1 MIKLSGDKVYLT
13 ETDFK
18 SMKGIWGAFR
28 GIPSYCADLLKL
40 GNDKYEIFSKLPDTY
55 NARVDN
61 SIPFEKYVDLFNI
74 VFIEKNYE
82 VVNE

>member
-1 MIKLSGDKVYLT
+1 MIKLNGDKVYLT

-18 SMKGIWGAFR
+18 SMNGIWGAFR
-28 GIPSYCADLLKL
+28 SNPSYCGDLLKL
-40 GNDKYEIFSKLPDTY
+40 GSDRYEEFSKIPETY
-55 NARVDN
+55 NAKVDE
-61 SIPFEKYVDLFNI
+61 SIPVEKYVDLFNI